1 MRFLLLLLLP
11 IALLLYIRLS
21 PMSAERWHV
30 DPLVAERPTTPNAY
44 LLRDDGGDA
53 PALILQ
59 ASPARV
65 AESLEQ
71 ILANTPRVTR
81 LAGSASQGWVTYVQR
96 SRIMGYPDAISIRL
110 TPVGDG
116 TRVDIFSRS
125 RFGYGDGGVNAA
137 RVTRWMTR
145 LEAALTP

>member
-1 MRFLLLLLLP
+1 MRYLILLLLP
-11 IALLLYIRLS
+11 IALLLYIRLT
-21 PMSAERWHV
+21 PMSADRWHV

-44 LLRDDGGDA
+44 LQRDDGGDA

-59 ASPARV
+59 APPARV

-71 ILANTPRVTR
+71 MLANAPRVTR
-81 LAGSASQGWVTYVQR
+81 LAGRASQGWVTYVQR

-110 TPVGDG
+110 TPVGDA